1 MPETDIGAAVAAA
14 ARSINQHTTLEE
26 TLATIAAV
34 ARTSVPG
41 FDQVGIST
49 IDRKGNV
56 TTRAATGE
64 LVWVLDRLQY
74 ALGEGPCV
82 DTLRGAQVVV
92 APRIRHDQRWPE
104 YVPQAVAAGLKAQL
118 AVKLYLDDEGTL
130 GGLNL
135 YSTAADDIDGE
146 AEHLAE
152 LFAALAAIA
161 LGGVRERHHLNEAPE
176 SRQMIGTALGL
187 LMERYEI
194 EDRRSP
200 GDRLTGHRRELR
212 RAAARPRST
221 GPRARSGRH
230 RPPQRLRR
238 PARRG
243 HPRRDRGTPRRRPDR
258 AYPPTTR
265 STRARSSVSPVAS
278 RASSP

>member
-14 ARSINQHTTLEE
+14 ARSINQPTTLEE

-34 ARTSVPG
+34 AQASVPG

-49 IDRKGNV
+49 VDRKGKV

-82 DTLRGAQVVV
+82 ETLREADVVV

-135 YSTAADDIDGE
+135 YSTRSEDIDDDAQGI
-146 AEHLAE
+146 AD
-152 LFAALAAIA
+152 LFAAHAAIA
-161 LGGVRERHHLNEAPE
+161 LGQVRQREGLQEALH
-176 SRQMIGTALGL
+176 SRKIIGQAIGIV
-187 LMERYEI
+187 MERFGMN
-194 EDRRSP
+194 EDRAF
-200 GDRLTGHRRELR
+200 DFLLR
-212 RAAARPRST
+212 TSSHGNVKLRDVAARLVDEANKPEA
-221 GPRARSGRH
+221 ARH
-230 RPPQRLRR
+230 
-238 PARRG
+238 
-243 HPRRDRGTPRRRPDR
+243 
-258 AYPPTTR
+258 
-265 STRARSSVSPVAS
+265 
-278 RASSP
+278 